1 MTTKQD
7 ESDTLNPF
15 SEKDQRFIKE
25 NKLVLIIQTDL
36 PKNNFSFTSRHP
48 VNQAAMNEPES
59 RSVIVF
65 NGELSV

>member
-1 MTTKQD
+1 MATKQD

-36 PKNNFSFTSRHP
+36 RKNIYIFT
-48 VNQAAMNEPES
+48 AY
-59 RSVIVF
+59 
-65 NGELSV
+65 